1 MRKKISFATY
11 PERKEKDRGK
21 KGGKREKMIDNIW
34 WRYTQKLQI
43 YKENLKY
50 LCKTSNET

>member
-21 KGGKREKMIDNIW
+21 KGGKREEK
-34 WRYTQKLQI
+34 R
-43 YKENLKY
+43 
-50 LCKTSNET
+50 

>member
-11 PERKEKDRGK
+11 PERKEKERGM
-21 KGGKREKMIDNIW
+21 KGGKRGEKKMIDNIW
-34 WRYTQKLQI
+34 WQCTQKLQI

-50 LCKTSNET
+50 LCKT